1 MGWFQRKNRRYFY
14 HSFRW
19 GKAVRTRYLGDDSP
33 WSFAWEA
40 ESDLEDLALERARS
54 KEERRGSKRAR
65 EEEKAA
71 RAAARREASEA
82 KRRQR
87 DLDGADA
94 AFPRWF
100 ALVGSIV
107 DAVMEGFGYHR

>member
-1 MGWFQRKNRRYFY
+1 MGWVRRKNKRYFY

-19 GKAVRTRYLGDDSP
+19 GKVVRTQYLGDDSP

-40 ESDLEDLALERARS
+40 EIDLEGLALERARL
-54 KEERRGSKRAR
+54 KEERRGWKRAR

-71 RAAARREASEA
+71 RAAERREAAEA

-87 DLDGADA
+87 DLDVADA
-94 AFPRWF
+94 AFPRW
-100 ALVGSIV
+100 S
-107 DAVMEGFGYHR
+107 